1 MINRLNHAVL
11 YVRDAERSATFY
23 EENLGFKRIDA
34 YGSIP
39 NGAFLRAAGS
49 TNDHDLALFG
59 IGDGAA
65 DSPAGRTAVG
75 LYHLAWEVDTL
86 ADLAA
91 FSEKLSA
98 AGALV
103 GATDHGTTRALY
115 ARDPDGIEFEL
126 TWIIPRDLLTD
137 SDTPA
142 MRPLN
147 LQSDIARFGADTIS
161 GVGISRPAPVS

>member
-11 YVRDAERSATFY
+11 YVRDAERSARFY
-23 EENLGFKRIDA
+23 EENLGFRRIDA

-59 IGDGAA
+59 IGDTAA
-65 DSPAGRTAVG
+65 DSPAGRTTVG

-115 ARDPDGIEFEL
+115 AKDPDGIEFEL
-126 TWIIPRDLLTD
+126 TWIIPRELLDDT
-137 SDTPA
+137 DTPA

-147 LQSDIARFGADTIS
+147 LQADIARFGADTLG
-161 GVGISRPAPVS
+161 GVGISRPAPAS

>member
-11 YVRDAERSATFY
+11 YVRDAERSARFY
-23 EENLGFKRIDA
+23 EENLGFRRIDE
-34 YGSIP
+34 YGSVP

-59 IGDGAA
+59 IGTDAG
-65 DSPAGRTAVG
+65 DSLAGRTTVG

-86 ADLAA
+86 ADLQGFAD
-91 FSEKLSA
+91 KLSA
-98 AGALV
+98 VGAMV
-103 GATDHGTTRALY
+103 GATDHGTTRAVY
-115 ARDPDGIEFEL
+115 AKDPDGIEFEL

-137 SDTPA
+137 TDTPA

-147 LQSDIARFGADTIS
+147 LQADIARFGADTIS
-161 GVGISRPAPVS
+161 GVGISRPAPAA